1 MNDIIQRL
9 FQDRFGNDHVRLCS
23 GDLFGGKF
31 VVMSG
36 DENAEEG
43 LLHLFSDGDDLSA
56 VESGKDKI
64 AEQDV
69 DAFMFQC
76 FQCSVLVHADE
87 DTVSALRQG
96 LFKEERQ

>member
-64 AEQDV
+64 AEKDV
-69 DAFMFQC
+69 DAFMLQC
-76 FQCSVLVHADE
+76 FQCAVFVHGDKYTVAD
-87 DTVSALRQG
+87 LRER
-96 LFKEERQ
+96 LFKKERQ